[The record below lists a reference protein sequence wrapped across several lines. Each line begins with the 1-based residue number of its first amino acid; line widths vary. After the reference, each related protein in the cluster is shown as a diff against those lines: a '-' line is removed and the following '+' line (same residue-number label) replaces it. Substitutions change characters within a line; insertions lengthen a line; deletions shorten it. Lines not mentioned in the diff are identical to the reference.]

1 MASPSTGSASKPSIA
16 PACSDCCPAAGSADD
31 ALGKMLG
38 ATLQRVKLKPCAGKW
53 ILIALLL
60 AALTL
65 LLSVNLHQAR
75 TLERQRI
82 TLREVLEQ
90 RKGADTPVPGPPSLL
105 RRITFPR
112 T

>member
-1 MASPSTGSASKPSIA
+1 
-16 PACSDCCPAAGSADD
+16 
-31 ALGKMLG
+31 MLG

-53 ILIALLL
+53 VLIALLL

-75 TLERQRI
+75 TLERQRATI
-82 TLREVLEQ
+82 RKVLDQREGGQIL
-90 RKGADTPVPGPPSLL
+90 VPGPPPVL
-105 RRITFPR
+105 RRIASPR